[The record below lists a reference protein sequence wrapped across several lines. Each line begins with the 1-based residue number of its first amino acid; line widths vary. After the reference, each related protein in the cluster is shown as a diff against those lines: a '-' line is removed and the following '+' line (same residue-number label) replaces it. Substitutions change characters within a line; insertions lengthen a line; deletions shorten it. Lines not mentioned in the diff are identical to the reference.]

1 MFRFYYRPIQ
11 ICDSESL
18 KLSPQSHVPELLN
31 TWHGPVSLFSSFP
44 VHIAALVPQCLGL
57 HLSLFIPCVS
67 VFLCLSLFTS
77 ASVFFV
83 SPSYHFPFFFLPL
96 LLSIC
101 MYIRLP
107 VFFSICLS
115 FCLSVRLSICLSV
128 FLSVWESHW
137 VMNSKESKFQVYGR
151 SLIAWK

>member
-18 KLSPQSHVPELLN
+18 KLSPQSHVPQLLN

-67 VFLCLSLFTS
+67 VFLSLSVYFCVS
-77 ASVFFV
+77 FFRLTLV
-83 SPSYHFPFFFLPL
+83 SFHLLFFLPL

>member
-1 MFRFYYRPIQ
+1 MNQ
-11 ICDSESL
+11 NH
-18 KLSPQSHVPELLN
+18 LSCHHNHMIPELLN

-67 VFLCLSLFTS
+67 VFLSLSVYFCVS
-77 ASVFFV
+77 FFV

-115 FCLSVRLSICLSV
+115 FCLSVRLSICNFYLSV
-128 FLSVWESHW
+128 CLSVCL
-137 VMNSKESKFQVYGR
+137 R
-151 SLIAWK
+151 ISLSDEQQGVKIPSLREVLDCVEVRVVE

>member
-1 MFRFYYRPIQ
+1 MFRFYYQPIE
-11 ICDSESL
+11 INDLEPL
-18 KLSPQSHVPELLN
+18 KLSPHSN
-31 TWHGPVSLFSSFP
+31 DTWTVEHMTWT
-44 VHIAALVPQCLGL
+44 CL
-57 HLSLFIPCVS
+57 
-67 VFLCLSLFTS
+67 
-77 ASVFFV
+77 SVFFLSRPYCCS
-83 SPSYHFPFFFLPL
+83 SPSVSRSTSLSVYTLCLCVSLSLSVYFCVSFFPRIISHFFFLPL
-96 LLSIC
+96 FLSIC